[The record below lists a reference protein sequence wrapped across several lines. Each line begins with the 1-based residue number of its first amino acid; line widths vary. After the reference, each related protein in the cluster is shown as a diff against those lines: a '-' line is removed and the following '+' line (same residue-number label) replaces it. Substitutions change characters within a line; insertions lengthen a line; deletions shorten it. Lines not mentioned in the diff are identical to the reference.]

1 MYQIWKLM
9 LLVSLLIC
17 HLLSKVPGTSSEP
30 PKHFVLVHGSRHGA
44 WSWYKV
50 VPLLKSGG
58 HNVTALDLGGSGVDP
73 QQVNTLRSISDYIK
87 PLREFMASLPNEEK
101 VVLVGHSLGGL
112 AISQAMEMFPE
123 KISVA
128 VFVTASMPGP
138 ILNVSILIQKAL
150 RDQDSQM
157 DNHYTYNDGPSSPPT
172 TFTFG
177 PMFLSSKVYQLSP
190 PEDSALAS
198 MLMRPKQLY
207 SAEDMSRE
215 IVLSQKKYGSVNRVF
230 IISEKDLV
238 SKKDFVGWMIRENPP
253 HEVEVIKGSDH
264 MVMMSKPFQLSNL
277 LLCLAKY
284 YSHSI

>member
-30 PKHFVLVHGSRHGA
+30 PKHFVLVHGACHGA

-87 PLREFMASLPNEEK
+87 PLREFMASLPDEEK

-128 VFVTASMPGP
+128 FFVTASMPGP

-157 DNHYTYNDGPSSPPT
+157 DNHYTYDDGPSSPPT

-190 PEDSALAS
+190 PEKRIWSPRRIL
-198 MLMRPKQLY
+198 
-207 SAEDMSRE
+207 
-215 IVLSQKKYGSVNRVF
+215 
-230 IISEKDLV
+230 
-238 SKKDFVGWMIRENPP
+238 
-253 HEVEVIKGSDH
+253 
-264 MVMMSKPFQLSNL
+264 
-277 LLCLAKY
+277 
-284 YSHSI
+284 